1 MQETPQTQPLKPV
14 YRERI
19 AFTAREMYVLMHQL
33 RYAFDI
39 VRLVSPNNM
48 HTVVIDADGTMTEQQ
63 EMCCSFWHTSARC
76 NECISLAAIREKKPS
91 SRFSFVDD
99 SLYSVTSKYV
109 EVDGKPYSLELVVR
123 VSDRGLTEGIEGKNL
138 LEVIARNDERMFKDP
153 VTGAYN
159 RRYYQE
165 RWEDKTAR
173 CGVAMVDMDNLK
185 KINDTYGHAMGD
197 AMLRRIAE
205 VLTACVRPS
214 DVVVRYG
221 GDEFVIVFNGL
232 PENVLKTRLQSMCER
247 VNSIPVNDHP
257 EVHVSVSIGGAY
269 GNGRVGDLIKVAD
282 GMLYEAKKRRN
293 CVRVSEEAQK
303 Q

>member
-1 MQETPQTQPLKPV
+1 MQNAPQIPHLTPV
-14 YRERI
+14 YRERVK
-19 AFTAREMYVLMHQL
+19 FTAQEMYILMHEL
-33 RYAFDI
+33 RYTFDI

-48 HTVVIDADGTMTEQQ
+48 HTVVIDADGTVTEQQ
-63 EMCCSFWHTSARC
+63 EMCCSFWHTNARC
-76 NECISLAAIREKKPS
+76 NVCISMAAITGKKPM

-123 VSDRGLTEGIEGKNL
+123 VSDRGLTDGIEGKNL
-138 LEVIARNDERMFKDP
+138 LEVIASNDERMFKDP

-165 RWEDKTAR
+165 RWENKTVR

-185 KINDTYGHAMGD
+185 KMNDTYGHAMGD
-197 AMLRRIAE
+197 TVLRKIAE
-205 VLTACVRPS
+205 VLSSCIRPS
-214 DVVVRYG
+214 DVVARYG

-232 PENVLKTRLQSMCER
+232 PQNVLKTRLQSMCER
-247 VNSIPVNDHP
+247 VNSIPVKDHP
-257 EVHVSVSIGGAY
+257 EARVSVSIGGAY
-269 GNGRVGDLIKVAD
+269 GEGRVGDLLKVAD
-282 GMLYEAKKRRN
+282 GMLYEAKKKRN
-293 CVRVSEEAQK
+293 CVCVSEESQK

>member
-14 YRERI
+14 YRERV

-48 HTVVIDADGTMTEQQ
+48 HTVVIDADGAMTEQQ
-63 EMCCSFWHTSARC
+63 EMCCSFWHSSARC
-76 NECISLAAIREKKPS
+76 NECISLVAIKEKKPS

-123 VSDRGLTEGIEGKNL
+123 VSDRGLSEGIEGKNL

-197 AMLRRIAE
+197 AMLRKIAE

-214 DVVVRYG
+214 DVVARYG

-257 EVHVSVSIGGAY
+257 EVHVSVIFGGAY
-269 GNGRVGDLIKVAD
+269 GNGRVGDLVKVAD
-282 GMLYEAKKRRN
+282 AMLYEAKKKRN